1 VAARGR
7 KLGDNAGYK
16 FHFRQR
22 SVASLIAPG
31 TTDFVNPDAAA
42 GNPLLIFCMSTA
54 VVKAAVVVAA
64 AVTPI
69 ADCGIEQ
76 KNLSHRR
83 SGRRLLLRAS

>member
-7 KLGDNAGYK
+7 KLGDNAGYR
-16 FHFRQR
+16 FDFRQR

-54 VVKAAVVVAA
+54 VVKAAVVAA